1 MDRIADYQFIQ
12 PLGEGSNGTYYLAA
26 APPRLGIAAPQV
38 AVKVLQVAAGE
49 ETFHRLTRELR
60 TFAKVRSPH
69 LVSLYDAGQEGGRC
83 YYAMEYCPLGS
94 LARPAHE
101 LDRAGQIRALA
112 AASRAAHDLHE
123 AGIAHR
129 DIKPANVLLTDEGAK
144 LSDLGLVQVLAPG
157 QTITGLGAIGSVEY
171 LDPAIM
177 RGERA
182 SRATDIWA
190 LGVTLHRVLTG
201 QGIYGELPD
210 RDPLLAVRRVLS
222 SPPTLDPGLSDAEA
236 ELIRGCFD
244 KDLSARFPTAALLAD
259 ALDALG
265 SPS

>member
-1 MDRIADYQFIQ
+1 MERIADYQFIQ
-12 PLGEGSNGTYYLAA
+12 PLGEGSSGKYFLAA
-26 APPRLGIAAPQV
+26 TPTRLGIAADHV
-38 AVKVLQVAAGE
+38 AVKVLQVSAGE
-49 ETFHRLTRELR
+49 EAFHRLTRELR
-60 TFAKVRSPH
+60 TFAKVRSAN
-69 LVSLYDAGQEGGRC
+69 LVTLYDAGQEAGQC
-83 YYAMEYCPLGS
+83 YYAMEFCPGGS
-94 LARPAHE
+94 LAYPTREVTREGAV
-101 LDRAGQIRALA
+101 AAVSA
-112 AASRAAHDLHE
+112 AARAAHDLHE

-129 DIKPANVLLTDEGAK
+129 DIKPANILLTDDGAK
-144 LSDLGLVQVLAPG
+144 LADLGLVQVLAPG

-201 QGIYGELPD
+201 KGVYGDLPA

-222 SPPTLDPGLSDAEA
+222 SPPTLDPSLSDAEA
-236 ELIRGCFD
+236 ELIRRCLD
-244 KDLSARFPTAALLAD
+244 PDLSARFRTAAEVAD

-265 SPS
+265 RAA

>member
-1 MDRIADYQFIQ
+1 MDRIADYQLLEA
-12 PLGEGSNGTYYLAA
+12 LGGGSNGQYYVATTPA
-26 APPRLGIAAPQV
+26 RLGIAADKV
-38 AVKVLQVAAGE
+38 AVKVLQVTAGE
-49 ETFHRLTRELR
+49 DTFHRLTRELR
-60 TFAKVRSPH
+60 TFAKVRSSH
-69 LVSLYDAGQEGGRC
+69 LVTLYDAGQESGHC

-94 LARPAHE
+94 LARPAQE
-101 LDRAGQIRALA
+101 LSRDETIGAVADA
-112 AASRAAHDLHE
+112 ARAAHDLHE

-129 DIKPANVLLTDEGAK
+129 DIKPANILLTEGGAK

-201 QGIYGELPD
+201 SGVYGELPE

-222 SPPTLDPGLSDAEA
+222 SPPTLDERLSDAEA
-236 ELIRGCFD
+236 ELIRRCFD
-244 KDLSARFPTAALLAD
+244 KDPSARFATAADLAG
-259 ALDALG
+259 ALDALR
-265 SPS
+265 SAS

>member
-1 MDRIADYQFIQ
+1 MDRIADYQFIR
-12 PLGEGSNGTYYLAA
+12 PLGEGSTGKYFLAA
-26 APPRLGIAAPQV
+26 APPRLGIAAEQV
-38 AVKVLQVAAGE
+38 AVKVLQVSAGE
-49 ETFHRLTRELR
+49 EAFHRLTRELR
-60 TFAKVRSPH
+60 TFAKVRSAH
-69 LVSLYDAGQEGGRC
+69 LVTLYDAGQEAGQC
-83 YYAMEYCPLGS
+83 YYAMEFCPGGS
-94 LARPAHE
+94 LAYPVREVSRSEAAE
-101 LDRAGQIRALA
+101 AVSA
-112 AASRAAHDLHE
+112 AARAAHDLHD

-129 DIKPANVLLTDEGAK
+129 DIKPANILLADDGAK
-144 LSDLGLVQVLAPG
+144 LADLGLVQVLAPG

-201 QGIYGELPD
+201 TGVYGDLPA

-222 SPPTLDPGLSDAEA
+222 SPPALDPSLSDPEA
-236 ELIRGCFD
+236 ELIRRCLD
-244 KDLSARFPTAALLAD
+244 PDLSARFRTAAEVAD

-265 SPS
+265 RA

>member
-12 PLGEGSNGTYYLAA
+12 PLGEGSSGKYFLAA
-26 APPRLGIAAPQV
+26 TPPRLGIATDHV

-49 ETFHRLTRELR
+49 EAFHRLTRELR
-60 TFAKVRSPH
+60 TFAKVRSAN
-69 LVSLYDAGQEGGRC
+69 LVTLYDAGQEAGQC
-83 YYAMEYCPLGS
+83 YYAMEYCPGGS
-94 LARPAHE
+94 LAYPTREVTREGAIT
-101 LDRAGQIRALA
+101 AVSLA
-112 AASRAAHDLHE
+112 ARAAHDLHE

-129 DIKPANVLLTDEGAK
+129 DIKPANILLTDDGAK
-144 LSDLGLVQVLAPG
+144 LADLGLVQVLAPG

-201 QGIYGELPD
+201 KGVYGDLPA

-222 SPPTLDPGLSDAEA
+222 SPPTLDPSLSDAEA
-236 ELIRGCFD
+236 ELIRRCLD
-244 KDLSARFPTAALLAD
+244 PDLSARFRTAAEVAD

-265 SPS
+265 RA

>member
-1 MDRIADYQFIQ
+1 MAGSGDEPAHPGGAARFR
-12 PLGEGSNGTYYLAA
+12 LGLALVGWVPVGPWPAGVGGGQEQGGLRVPVRDPDQVREVTREGAVAAVAA
-26 APPRLGIAAPQV
+26 AA
-38 AVKVLQVAAGE
+38 
-49 ETFHRLTRELR
+49 
-60 TFAKVRSPH
+60 
-69 LVSLYDAGQEGGRC
+69 
-83 YYAMEYCPLGS
+83 
-94 LARPAHE
+94 
-101 LDRAGQIRALA
+101 
-112 AASRAAHDLHE
+112 RAAHDLHE

-129 DIKPANVLLTDEGAK
+129 DIKPANILLTDDGAK
-144 LSDLGLVQVLAPG
+144 LADLGLVQVLAPG

-201 QGIYGELPD
+201 TGVYGDLPQ

-222 SPPTLDPGLSDAEA
+222 SPPTLDPSLSDAEA
-236 ELIRGCFD
+236 ELVRRCLD
-244 KDLSARFPTAALLAD
+244 PDLTARYRTAAEVAD

-265 SPS
+265 RA

>member
-1 MDRIADYQFIQ
+1 MDRIADYTFIQ
-12 PLGEGSNGTYYLAA
+12 PLGEGSSGKYYLAA
-26 APPRLGIAAPQV
+26 TPSRLGIATEHV
-38 AVKVLQVAAGE
+38 AVKVLQVSTGE
-49 ETFHRLTRELR
+49 EAFHRLTRELR
-60 TFAKVRSPH
+60 TFAKVRSAN
-69 LVSLYDAGQEGGRC
+69 LVTLYDAGQDGGQC
-83 YYAMEYCPLGS
+83 YYAMEYCPGGS
-94 LARPAHE
+94 LAYPTRE
-101 LDRAGQIRALA
+101 VSRAEAVTAVSA
-112 AASRAAHDLHE
+112 AARAAHDLHE

-129 DIKPANVLLTDEGAK
+129 DIKPANILLTDSGAK

-201 QGIYGELPD
+201 KGIYGELPD

-222 SPPTLDPGLSDAEA
+222 SPPTLDSSLSEAEA
-236 ELIRGCFD
+236 
-244 KDLSARFPTAALLAD
+244 DLVRQCLDPDLTSRFHTAADVAD

-265 SPS
+265 RA

>member
-1 MDRIADYQFIQ
+1 MERIADYQFIE
-12 PLGEGSNGTYYLAA
+12 PLGGGSEGTYYLAA
-26 APPRLGIAAPQV
+26 APPRLGIAADKV

-49 ETFHRLTRELR
+49 DAFHRLTRELR

-69 LVSLYDAGQEGGRC
+69 LVSLYDAGQEAGRC

-94 LARPAHE
+94 LARPSRE
-101 LDRAGQIRALA
+101 LSPEEKVRAVADA
-112 AASRAAHDLHE
+112 ARAAHDLHE
-123 AGIAHR
+123 AGIVHR
-129 DIKPANVLLTDEGAK
+129 DIKPANVLLTDDGAK

-182 SRATDIWA
+182 SRGSDIWA

-201 QGIYGELPD
+201 NGIYGELPD

-222 SPPTLDPGLSDAEA
+222 SPPTLDPNLSDTEA
-236 ELIRGCFD
+236 ELIRRCFD
-244 KDLSARFPTAALLAD
+244 KDPSARFPTAAELTD

-265 SPS
+265 SAS

>member
-1 MDRIADYQFIQ
+1 MDRIADYELIQ
-12 PLGEGSNGTYYLAA
+12 PLGDGSNGAFYLAT
-26 APPRLGIAAPQV
+26 APPRLGIAADQV
-38 AVKVLQVAAGE
+38 AIKVLQVTAGE

-94 LARPAHE
+94 LARPTRE
-101 LDRAGQIRALA
+101 LTRAEVTA
-112 AASRAAHDLHE
+112 AVADAARAAHDLHE

-129 DIKPANVLLTDEGAK
+129 DIKPSNVLLTEGGAK

-201 QGIYGELPD
+201 QGIYGDLPE

-222 SPPTLDPGLSDAEA
+222 SPPMLDPGLSDPEA
-236 ELIRGCFD
+236 EIIRRCFD
-244 KDLSARFPTAALLAD
+244 KDLSARYRTAAELAD

-265 SPS
+265 SAS